1 MLFARL
7 VSEMIEQGEIMDGKM
22 NCKVICCFCGESLS
36 IEDAAVIIVKPGFEG
51 EEAQELFCHKQ
62 HLLEK
67 FEKGVILHPD
77 FYAD

>member
-1 MLFARL
+1 
-7 VSEMIEQGEIMDGKM
+7 MDGKM
-22 NCKVICCFCGESLS
+22 NCKVTCCFCGESLS